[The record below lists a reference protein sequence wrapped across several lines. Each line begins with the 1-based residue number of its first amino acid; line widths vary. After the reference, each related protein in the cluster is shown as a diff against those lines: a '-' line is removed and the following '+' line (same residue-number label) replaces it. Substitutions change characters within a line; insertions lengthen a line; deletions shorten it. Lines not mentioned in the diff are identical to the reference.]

1 METLII
7 ENLYK
12 KYKSKKALEN
22 INISIN
28 KGEIVGLVGPNG
40 AGKTTLMKIICDLIE
55 WDEGI
60 VKVCNTTPLEN
71 RVKYLSNIS
80 SIIETPALY
89 EDLKGIDNIN
99 FISKLNNVS
108 REKIQ
113 DIIKFINIGEDIN
126 KKVKSY
132 SLGMKQRLA
141 LGIAL
146 ITEPKLLILDEPTN
160 GLDPQGVLEFRELLK
175 KYSRE
180 NNVSILISSHNLSEL
195 DKLCTKII
203 FIRDGKLIEN
213 SQINNEKSIQ
223 TIFLTVKNIN
233 EEIEKIK
240 KIALLKEVI
249 VNGNEIEIKVNKE
262 ETSKVM
268 ELLII
273 NQIKYENIQITNN
286 TIEESYK
293 KVYLGGDNE

>member
-1 METLII
+1 ETLII